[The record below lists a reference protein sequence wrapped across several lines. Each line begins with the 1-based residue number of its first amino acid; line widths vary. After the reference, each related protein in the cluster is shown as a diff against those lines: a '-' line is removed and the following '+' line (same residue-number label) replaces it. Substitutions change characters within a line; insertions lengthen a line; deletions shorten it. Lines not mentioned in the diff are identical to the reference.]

1 MGLFKKLF
9 GGGKQEK
16 EYVDKTGLYFY
27 VQCDNCGTAVRVR
40 ADKQH
45 DLLSESGGYVWHKTI
60 VDSKCFR
67 RMPTVVHLD
76 RSYNVTSA
84 DIEGGHYIT
93 EAEYEAI
100 QAAANQP
107 APETEPETSVD
118 KPTDH
123 SGQRGF
129 N

>member
-1 MGLFKKLF
+1 MGFLQKLF
-9 GGGKQEK
+9 GGGNQEK

-67 RMPTVVHLD
+67 RIPVVVYLD
-76 RSYNVTSA
+76 RSYQMTSA
-84 DIEGGHYIT
+84 EIEGGHFIT
-93 EAEYEAI
+93 EEAYNAFV
-100 QAAANQP
+100 AAANQP
-107 APETEPETSVD
+107 AEEPD
-118 KPTDH
+118 
-123 SGQRGF
+123 
-129 N
+129 

>member
-1 MGLFKKLF
+1 MGFLQKLF
-9 GGGKQEK
+9 GGGKQEE

-27 VQCDNCGTAVRVR
+27 AQCDNCGTAVRVR

-45 DLLSESGGYVWHKTI
+45 DLVNESGGYVWHKTI

-76 RSYNVTSA
+76 RSYNVTA
-84 DIEGGHYIT
+84 AEIEGGHYIT

-100 QAAANQP
+100 QSPPKP
-107 APETEPETSVD
+107 AESVD
-118 KPTDH
+118 EPTDQA
-123 SGQRGF
+123 GQRGF

>member
-1 MGLFKKLF
+1 MGFLQKLF

-27 VQCDNCGTAVRVR
+27 VQCDNCGAAVRVR

-45 DLLSESGGYVWHKTI
+45 DLLHADGGYVWHKTI

-67 RMPTVVHLD
+67 RIPVVVQLD
-76 RSYNVTSA
+76 RNYQMTSA
-84 DIEGGHYIT
+84 EIEGGHFVT
-93 EAEYEAI
+93 EEKYNAFL
-100 QAAANQP
+100 AAVNQP
-107 APETEPETSVD
+107 ATGPEADESVD
-118 KPTDH
+118 EPTDS